1 MNPIPR
7 QLLTQ
12 TATVKAGTGVDAWQN
27 PTYTTHTVTRVHLQ
41 ESNAIR
47 RTQKNTEVVL
57 AAILFV
63 DARISKPLLDWPA
76 LLSVALA
83 KGVDVKV
90 TIGIITYTVQNVDTV
105 PDNLNRL
112 HHYEVGLV

>member
-1 MNPIPR
+1 MNPIPH

-12 TATVKAGTGVDAWQN
+12 TATVKAGTGVDAWQK
-27 PTYTTHTVTRVHLQ
+27 PTYTTYTVLHTHLQ
-41 ESNAIR
+41 SSNAVR
-47 RTQKNTEVVL
+47 RTPKNTEVVL

-63 DARISKPLLDWPA
+63 DAKRSSPLLDWPA
-76 LLSVALA
+76 LLNTALA

-90 TIGIITYTVQNVDTV
+90 IVSGSQYTVQNVDV
-105 PDNLNRL
+105 IPDDHNRL